1 MAEAEREAVA
11 ALQRGDVAGLGTL
24 VRLHQVRA
32 LRTAYAI
39 TGDQTSAEDAVA
51 DAFVLVYEHIAQFD
65 PARPF
70 APWFYRIV
78 ANRALSGARQERR
91 VLTGEVAE
99 AMLATQADPA
109 SGPEEEALH
118 DELRSLVVLA
128 IKELLPAQRVG
139 VRHPSPHLVRDGG
152 DHQRGREPPPRSER
166 RPRRRNA
173 RW

>member
-78 ANRALSGARQERR
+78 ANRA
-91 VLTGEVAE
+91 
-99 AMLATQADPA
+99 
-109 SGPEEEALH
+109 
-118 DELRSLVVLA
+118 
-128 IKELLPAQRVG
+128 
-139 VRHPSPHLVRDGG
+139 
-152 DHQRGREPPPRSER
+152 
-166 RPRRRNA
+166 
-173 RW
+173 